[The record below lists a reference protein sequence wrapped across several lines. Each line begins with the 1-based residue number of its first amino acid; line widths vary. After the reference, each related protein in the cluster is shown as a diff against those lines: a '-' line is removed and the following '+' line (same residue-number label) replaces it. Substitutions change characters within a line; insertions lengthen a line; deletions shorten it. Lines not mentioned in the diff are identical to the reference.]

1 MIEICCPS
9 KSRMTFDDEFI
20 KSDDTEFFPSATIP
34 GDDMSSG
41 QDVDGGSDNNKPV
54 EKLLDEIENKVDE
67 IKKLKTMSTKEDAEL
82 KKTVTILR
90 TQLNPKSRMKRV
102 AFKRFSFSILKNQH
116 QTTDIKEQD
125 TQTE

>member
-1 MIEICCPS
+1 
-9 KSRMTFDDEFI
+9 MTFDDEFI

-34 GDDMSSG
+34 GVDMSSG

-102 AFKRFSFSILKNQH
+102 AFKRFIFRS
-116 QTTDIKEQD
+116 
-125 TQTE
+125 